1 MDVTSINSSRVVT
14 AISAV
19 ILVWIFWPII
29 SSIHII
35 LGTIVYLPVGVTV
48 FLLGTVGETIL
59 FVVSLCSFIWLTRD
73 AFVKNG
79 TESNESHDM
88 PSEEEAGAAEVGHES
103 NLESEKILSSEM
115 PSEEIGEEINED
127 KYIPVVATDED
138 GHEEYREKEANIS
151 NEYQTEEKLDYM
163 SDGTTAPAVHTE
175 NPADLALAKSL
186 ATQILCEDILGA
198 DLQDQNEMPVA
209 PSAC

>member
-1 MDVTSINSSRVVT
+1 MGTSNNNSSRVVT

-19 ILVWIFWPII
+19 VLVWIFWPII

-35 LGTIVYLPVGVTV
+35 LGTIVYLPIGITV

-88 PSEEEAGAAEVGHES
+88 PSEEAGEA
-103 NLESEKILSSEM
+103 
-115 PSEEIGEEINED
+115 
-127 KYIPVVATDED
+127 ED

-151 NEYQTEEKLDYM
+151 NEDRTEEKFDYM
-163 SDGTTAPAVHTE
+163 TDGTTAPAVHTE

-186 ATQILCEDILGA
+186 ATQILCEDNLGA
-198 DLQDQNEMPVA
+198 ELQDQNEMPVA
-209 PSAC
+209 

>member
-1 MDVTSINSSRVVT
+1 MG
-14 AISAV
+14 ISAV
-19 ILVWIFWPII
+19 VLVWIFWPII

-35 LGTIVYLPVGVTV
+35 
-48 FLLGTVGETIL
+48 LGTVGETIL

-88 PSEEEAGAAEVGHES
+88 PSEEAGEAEGGHES
-103 NLESEKILSSEM
+103 NLESEKMLSSEM
-115 PSEEIGEEINED
+115 PSEEIGEENNED

-151 NEYQTEEKLDYM
+151 NEDRTEEKFDYM
-163 SDGTTAPAVHTE
+163 TDGTTAPAVHTE

-198 DLQDQNEMPVA
+198 ELQDQNEMPVA
-209 PSAC
+209 PSAY